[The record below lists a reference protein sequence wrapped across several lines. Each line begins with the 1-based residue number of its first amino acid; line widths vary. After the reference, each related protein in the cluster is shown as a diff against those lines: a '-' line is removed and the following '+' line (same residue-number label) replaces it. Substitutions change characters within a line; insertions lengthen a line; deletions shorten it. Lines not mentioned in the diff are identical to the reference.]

1 MTEHFEGHR
10 QEHRKTTVDRKQET
24 TEQGT
29 KKIGTSIT
37 RRNQTDNLN
46 IITASTITEWSM
58 HGENAGDVMKA
69 MTKTFAAID
78 LGLPNKFSNSRIL
91 FFKQV
96 FSCTLIKKMVKFYK
110 SEFWKESLTS
120 FPWPGHFLSSSPSM

>member
-1 MTEHFEGHR
+1 
-10 QEHRKTTVDRKQET
+10 
-24 TEQGT
+24 
-29 KKIGTSIT
+29 
-37 RRNQTDNLN
+37 
-46 IITASTITEWSM
+46 M

-78 LGLPNKFSNSRIL
+78 LGLPNNFSNSRIL

-96 FSCTLIKKMVKFYK
+96 FSCALIKKMIELYK

-120 FPWPGHFLSSSPSM
+120 FPWPGHFLSSLPSM

>member
-1 MTEHFEGHR
+1 
-10 QEHRKTTVDRKQET
+10 
-24 TEQGT
+24 
-29 KKIGTSIT
+29 
-37 RRNQTDNLN
+37 
-46 IITASTITEWSM
+46 M

-96 FSCTLIKKMVKFYK
+96 FSCTLIKKMVEFYK
-110 SEFWKESLTS
+110 SKFWKESLTS